1 MATKRITATL
11 VERIRPPT
19 EGRLEIYDDLLSGFC
34 LRVTQRG
41 RKSWSVVYRKSVILL
56 AGGLLVGLMGDR
68 AGINAITGVFIT
80 PFQGVLVFFLL
91 EMGVV
96 AALRLR

>member
-41 RKSWSVVYRKSVILL
+41 RKSWSVVYRSVDNVNRIGEKV
-56 AGGLLVGLMGDR
+56 A
-68 AGINAITGVFIT
+68 
-80 PFQGVLVFFLL
+80 LVFF
-91 EMGVV
+91 
-96 AALRLR
+96 A